1 MREIAARRDSYPS
14 PTAFVMPRRKMNG
27 VVTGAVLKL
36 VSTCLVAD
44 VCKRTAVRNLFG
56 FIRVSG
62 TEEHTMSIRKNIVT
76 FDAHHSGYDL
86 PPMSGVAQQQFTMS
100 LLVLAI
106 ASVAFI
112 MFNLF
117 HFIVA

>member
-1 MREIAARRDSYPS
+1 
-14 PTAFVMPRRKMNG
+14 
-27 VVTGAVLKL
+27 
-36 VSTCLVAD
+36 
-44 VCKRTAVRNLFG
+44 
-56 FIRVSG
+56 
-62 TEEHTMSIRKNIVT
+62 MSIRKNIVT

-86 PPMSGVAQQQFTMS
+86 PPMAGVAQQQFTMS